1 MKLTNSLELSE
12 ITLIGANSL
21 ALGFA
26 TNLID
31 VLRLTPELPLAPLE
45 FELAAVTAEKS
56 ALTLCG
62 LALLREVVCP
72 KDALYL

>member
-21 ALGFA
+21 QFGFVA
-26 TNLID
+26 ILI
-31 VLRLTPELPLAPLE
+31 VVVRLAPELPPAPLE

-62 LALLREVVCP
+62 RALLREVVCP